1 MPALLSTA
9 STLMCPHGGTVQIV
23 SSNTRTQV
31 GGAFAALAT
40 DTFIIAGCP
49 FVIGVVPSP
58 CIQVMW
64 VQPAARS
71 QVMGSQ
77 TLTEASVGLCVAAT
91 GAVQGPVSVVVA
103 QPQVNGQ

>member
-1 MPALLSTA
+1 MPALLTTA
-9 STLMCPHGGTVQIV
+9 SMLMCPHGGPVQIV

-31 GGAFAALAT
+31 GGTFAALST
-40 DTFIIAGCP
+40 DTFVIAGCA

-58 CIQVMW
+58 CVQVMW

-71 QVMGSQ
+71 QVLGAP
-77 TLTEASVGLCVAAT
+77 TLTEASVGLCIAAT
-91 GAVQGPVSVVVA
+91 GAVQGPVTVVAA

>member
-1 MPALLSTA
+1 MPALLNTA
-9 STLMCPHGGTVQIV
+9 STLMCPHGGSVQIV

-31 GGAFAALAT
+31 GGAFAALAN
-40 DTFIIAGCP
+40 DTFIVAGCA

-58 CIQVMW
+58 CVQVMW
-64 VQPAARS
+64 VRPAARS
-71 QVMGSQ
+71 LALGAP

-103 QPQVNGQ
+103 QAQVSGE

>member
-1 MPALLSTA
+1 MPALLTTA
-9 STLMCPHGGTVQIV
+9 STLICPHGGPVQIV

-31 GGAFAALAT
+31 GGTFAALAT
-40 DTFIIAGCP
+40 DTFVIAGCA

-58 CIQVMW
+58 CVQVMW

-71 QVMGSQ
+71 QALGAP
-77 TLTEASVGLCVAAT
+77 TLTEASVGLCIAAT
-91 GAVQGPVSVVVA
+91 GAVQGPVTMVAA